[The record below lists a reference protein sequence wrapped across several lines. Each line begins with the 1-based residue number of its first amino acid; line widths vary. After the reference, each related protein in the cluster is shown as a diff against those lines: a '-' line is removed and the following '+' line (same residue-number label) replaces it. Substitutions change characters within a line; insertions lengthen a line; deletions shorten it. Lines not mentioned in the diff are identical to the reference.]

1 MTVDTVESATPGTR
15 EPAAGGPV
23 VRAEEVTREYRVGG
37 ATVRAVDRVSME
49 VHRGE
54 FLAVTGPSGS
64 GKSTL
69 LHLLG
74 GVDTPTGGR
83 VLLDGRDL
91 GEMGER
97 EREKLRLRRVG
108 LVFQRFYLLPAL
120 TAREN
125 VELPMAEA
133 GRSRGERRERAVELL
148 TRVGLG
154 DRTEHRP
161 PQLSGGQRQ
170 RVAVARALANRPALL
185 LADEPTG
192 ELDRETSRDILELFL
207 DLTRSEETTLV
218 VGTHDAELAEGAGRR
233 LRLVDG
239 RLAT

>member
-1 MTVDTVESATPGTR
+1 MDRSAAP
-15 EPAAGGPV
+15 EPV
-23 VRAEEVTREYRVGG
+23 VRAEDVTREYRVGG
-37 ATVRAVDRVSME
+37 STVRAVDRVSIQ
-49 VHRGE
+49 VRRGE

-74 GVDTPTGGR
+74 GVDAPTEGR
-83 VLLDGRDL
+83 VLLEGRDL
-91 GEMGER
+91 GELTER

-120 TAREN
+120 DAREN

-133 GRSRGERRERAVELL
+133 GFGRRERRERADVLL
-148 TRVGLG
+148 ARVGLG
-154 DRTEHRP
+154 DRAGHRP

-170 RVAVARALANRPALL
+170 RVAIARALANRPALL

-192 ELDRETSRDILELFL
+192 ELDRDTSHEILGLFL
-207 DLTRSEETTLV
+207 DLVREEGTTLV
-218 VGTHDAELAEGAGRR
+218 VGTHDTELAERAGRR
-233 LRLVDG
+233 VRLVDG
-239 RLAT
+239 RAEP

>member
-1 MTVDTVESATPGTR
+1 VDIAETVDAGMDESRDA
-15 EPAAGGPV
+15 GPV
-23 VRAEEVTREYRVGG
+23 VRADRVSREYRVGS

-49 VHRGE
+49 VRRGE

-74 GVDTPTGGR
+74 GVDTPTAGR

-91 GEMGER
+91 GELGER

-133 GRSRGERRERAVELL
+133 GSHRDERRERAGELL
-148 TRVGLG
+148 ARVGLG

-170 RVAVARALANRPALL
+170 RVAIARALANRPALL

-207 DLTRSEETTLV
+207 DLTRSGETTLV

>member
-1 MTVDTVESATPGTR
+1 MDGSAAP
-15 EPAAGGPV
+15 GPV
-23 VRAEEVTREYRVGG
+23 VRVEQVTREYRVGG
-37 ATVRAVDRVSME
+37 STVRAVDRVSLE
-49 VHRGE
+49 VRRGE

-83 VLLDGRDL
+83 VLLEGRDL
-91 GEMGER
+91 GELTER
-97 EREKLRLRRVG
+97 EREKVRLRRVG

-120 TAREN
+120 DAREN

-133 GRSRGERRERAVELL
+133 GVGRPERRERAEALL
-148 TRVGLG
+148 ARVGLG
-154 DRTEHRP
+154 DRAGHRP

-170 RVAVARALANRPALL
+170 RVAIARALANRPALL

-192 ELDRETSRDILELFL
+192 ELDRDTSHEILDLFL
-207 DLTRSEETTLV
+207 DLVREEGTTLV
-218 VGTHDAELAEGAGRR
+218 VGTHDTELAGGAGRR
-233 LRLVDG
+233 VQLVDG
-239 RLAT
+239 RVTP

>member
-1 MTVDTVESATPGTR
+1 MDTVETVTSGT
-15 EPAAGGPV
+15 AGSTDAGPV
-23 VRAEEVTREYRVGG
+23 VRADRVSREYRVGS

-49 VHRGE
+49 VRRGE

-74 GVDTPTGGR
+74 GVDTPTEGR
-83 VLLDGRDL
+83 VLLGGRDV
-91 GEMGER
+91 GRMGER

-133 GRSRGERRERAVELL
+133 GRNRDERRRRAGNLL
-148 TRVGLG
+148 ARVGLG

-170 RVAVARALANRPALL
+170 RVAIARALANRPALL

-207 DLTRSEETTLV
+207 DLTRSGETTLV
-218 VGTHDAELAEGAGRR
+218 VGTHDAELADGADRR

>member
-1 MTVDTVESATPGTR
+1 MDAEIRQPTEG
-15 EPAAGGPV
+15 PAV
-23 VRAEEVTREYRVGG
+23 VRAEEVTREYRVGDSL
-37 ATVRAVDRVSME
+37 VRAVDRVSLA
-49 VHRGE
+49 VRRDE

-74 GVDTPTGGR
+74 GVDTPTRGR

-91 GEMGER
+91 GRLGER
-97 EREKLRLRRVG
+97 DREKLRLRRVG

-133 GRSRGERRERAVELL
+133 GRDRAGRRERAGELL
-148 TRVGLG
+148 ARVGLA

-170 RVAVARALANRPALL
+170 RVAIARALANRPALL

-192 ELDRETSRDILELFL
+192 ELDRETSEAILELFL
-207 DLTRSEETTLV
+207 DLVRTAETTLV
-218 VGTHDAELAEGAGRR
+218 VGTHDEELAAGAGRR

-239 RLAT
+239 RLVT

>member
-1 MTVDTVESATPGTR
+1 MDAGIR
-15 EPAAGGPV
+15 ETTERPPV
-23 VRAEEVTREYRVGG
+23 VRAEEVTREYRVGST
-37 ATVRAVDRVSME
+37 TVRAVDRVSLE
-49 VHRGE
+49 VRRGE

-83 VLLDGRDL
+83 VLLDGSDL
-91 GEMGER
+91 GSLGER

-133 GRSRGERRERAVELL
+133 GRERAERRERADELL
-148 TRVGLG
+148 ARVGLG
-154 DRTEHRP
+154 DRTGHRP

-170 RVAVARALANRPALL
+170 RVAIARALANRPALL

-192 ELDRETSRDILELFL
+192 ELDRETSRAILELFL
-207 DLTRSEETTLV
+207 DLVRTDETTLV
-218 VGTHDAELAEGAGRR
+218 VGTHDEELAEGAGRR
-233 LRLVDG
+233 LELVDG
-239 RLAT
+239 RLAR

>member
-1 MTVDTVESATPGTR
+1 MKSTDSGVR
-15 EPAAGGPV
+15 EAPDDEPV
-23 VRAEEVTREYRVGG
+23 VRADEVTRAYRVGG
-37 ATVRAVDRVSME
+37 ATVRAVDGISMD
-49 VHRGE
+49 VRRGE

-74 GVDTPTGGR
+74 GVDTPTEGR
-83 VLLDGRDL
+83 VLLNGRDL
-91 GEMGER
+91 GGLGER

-133 GRSRGERRERAVELL
+133 RRGRGERRERARELL
-148 TRVGLG
+148 GRVGLG

-170 RVAVARALANRPALL
+170 RVAIARALANRPALL

-207 DLTRSEETTLV
+207 DLVRDEETTLV
-218 VGTHDAELAEGAGRR
+218 VGTHDVELAEGAGRR

>member
-1 MTVDTVESATPGTR
+1 M
-15 EPAAGGPV
+15 GGSDDDGAV
-23 VRAEEVTREYRVGG
+23 VRAEEVTREYRVGE
-37 ATVRAVDRVSME
+37 ATVRAVDRVSLE
-49 VHRGE
+49 VRRGE

-69 LHLLG
+69 LHLLA
-74 GVDTPTGGR
+74 GVDTPTAGR
-83 VLLDGRDL
+83 VLLEGRDL
-91 GEMGER
+91 GGLGER

-133 GRSRGERRERAVELL
+133 GVGRPERRQRAAALL
-148 TRVGLG
+148 ARVGLG
-154 DRTEHRP
+154 DRTRHRP

-170 RVAVARALANRPALL
+170 RVAIARALANRPALL

-192 ELDRETSRDILELFL
+192 ELDRDTSRDILGLFL
-207 DLTRSEETTLV
+207 DLVRQEKTTLV
-218 VGTHDAELAEGAGRR
+218 VGTHDAELADGAGRR

-239 RLAT
+239 RAAP

>member
-1 MTVDTVESATPGTR
+1 VDAAETTDAVTDESR
-15 EPAAGGPV
+15 DVGPV
-23 VRAEEVTREYRVGG
+23 VRADRVSREYRVGS

-49 VHRGE
+49 VRRGE

-74 GVDTPTGGR
+74 GVDTPTEGR
-83 VLLDGRDL
+83 VLLGGRDL
-91 GEMGER
+91 GRMNER
-97 EREKLRLRRVG
+97 QREKLRLRRVG

-133 GRSRGERRERAVELL
+133 GSDRKERHERAGELL
-148 TRVGLG
+148 ARVGLG

-170 RVAVARALANRPALL
+170 RVAIARALANRPALL

-192 ELDRETSRDILELFL
+192 ELDRDTSRDILELFL
-207 DLTRSEETTLV
+207 DLTRSGETTLV
-218 VGTHDAELAEGAGRR
+218 VGTHDAELAEGAGRG

>member
-1 MTVDTVESATPGTR
+1 MNTAETVESGAR
-15 EPAAGGPV
+15 ESEGDRPV
-23 VRAEEVTREYRVGG
+23 VRADEVSREYRVGS

-49 VHRGE
+49 VRRGE
-54 FLAVTGPSGS
+54 FVAVTGPSGS

-91 GEMGER
+91 GRMGER
-97 EREKLRLRRVG
+97 EREKMRLRRVG

-133 GRSRGERRERAVELL
+133 GSDRAERRERAGELL
-148 TRVGLG
+148 ARVGLG
-154 DRTEHRP
+154 DRTDHRP

-170 RVAVARALANRPALL
+170 RVAIARALSNRPALL

-192 ELDRETSRDILELFL
+192 ELDRETSREILELFL
-207 DLTRSEETTLV
+207 DLTRPDETTLV

>member
-1 MTVDTVESATPGTR
+1 VTASARAKAESERAEET
-15 EPAAGGPV
+15 GPV
-23 VRAEEVTREYRVGG
+23 VRAEAVTREYRVGG
-37 ATVRAVDRVSME
+37 ATVRAVDRVSLA
-49 VHRGE
+49 VSRGE
-54 FLAVTGPSGS
+54 FLALTGPSGS

-74 GVDTPTGGR
+74 GVDTPTEGR

-91 GEMGER
+91 GELGER

-125 VELPMAEA
+125 VELPMAESGVGRAERGRRA
-133 GRSRGERRERAVELL
+133 GELL
-148 TRVGLG
+148 SRVGLG

-170 RVAVARALANRPALL
+170 RVAIARALANRPALL

-192 ELDRETSRDILELFL
+192 ELDRDTSREILGLFL
-207 DLTRSEETTLV
+207 DLVRDGETTLV
-218 VGTHDAELAEGAGRR
+218 VGTHDEELADGAGRR
-233 LRLVDG
+233 VRLVDG
-239 RLAT
+239 RLEP

>member
-1 MTVDTVESATPGTR
+1 MDAAETTDAGTDESR
-15 EPAAGGPV
+15 DVGPV
-23 VRAEEVTREYRVGG
+23 VRADRVSREYRVGS

-49 VHRGE
+49 VRRGE

-74 GVDTPTGGR
+74 GVDTPTEGR
-83 VLLDGRDL
+83 VLLGGRDL
-91 GEMGER
+91 GRMNER
-97 EREKLRLRRVG
+97 QREKLRLRRVG

-133 GRSRGERRERAVELL
+133 GSDRDERHERAGELL
-148 TRVGLG
+148 ARVGLG

-170 RVAVARALANRPALL
+170 RVAIARALANRPALL

-192 ELDRETSRDILELFL
+192 ELDRDTSRDILELFL
-207 DLTRSEETTLV
+207 DLTRSGETTLV
-218 VGTHDAELAEGAGRR
+218 VGTHDAELADGAGRR

>member
-1 MTVDTVESATPGTR
+1 MNTVETVESGTR
-15 EPAAGGPV
+15 ESEGGRPV
-23 VRAEEVTREYRVGG
+23 VRADAVTREYRVGS

-49 VHRGE
+49 VRRGE

-91 GEMGER
+91 GRMSER
-97 EREKLRLRRVG
+97 EREKMRLHRVG

-133 GRSRGERRERAVELL
+133 GSDRAERRERAGELL
-148 TRVGLG
+148 ARVGLG
-154 DRTEHRP
+154 DRTDHRP

-170 RVAVARALANRPALL
+170 RVAIARALSNRPALL

-218 VGTHDAELAEGAGRR
+218 VGTHDAELAEGARRR

>member
-1 MTVDTVESATPGTR
+1 MNTAETVESGAR
-15 EPAAGGPV
+15 ESEGDRPV
-23 VRAEEVTREYRVGG
+23 VRADEVSREYRVGS

-49 VHRGE
+49 VRRGE
-54 FLAVTGPSGS
+54 FVAVTGPSGS

-91 GEMGER
+91 GRMGER
-97 EREKLRLRRVG
+97 EREKMRLRRVG

-133 GRSRGERRERAVELL
+133 GSDRAERRERAGELL
-148 TRVGLG
+148 ARVGLG
-154 DRTEHRP
+154 DRTDHRP
-161 PQLSGGQRQ
+161 SQLSGGQRQ
-170 RVAVARALANRPALL
+170 RVAIARALSNRPALL

-192 ELDRETSRDILELFL
+192 ELDRETSLEIRELFR
-207 DLTRSEETTLV
+207 DLTRSDETTLV

>member
-1 MTVDTVESATPGTR
+1 VDDR
-15 EPAAGGPV
+15 AGGASENGEREPV

-49 VHRGE
+49 VRRGE
-54 FLAVTGPSGS
+54 FLAITGPSGS

-74 GVDTPTGGR
+74 GVDTPTAGR
-83 VLLDGRDL
+83 VLL
-91 GEMGER
+91 
-97 EREKLRLRRVG
+97 EKLRLRRVG

-133 GRSRGERRERAVELL
+133 GVDRSERHRRADELL
-148 TRVGLG
+148 SRVGLG

-192 ELDRETSRDILELFL
+192 ELDRDTSREILGLFL
-207 DLTRSEETTLV
+207 DLVREEETTLV
-218 VGTHDAELAEGAGRR
+218 VGTHDVELAEGAERR

>member
-1 MTVDTVESATPGTR
+1 MDAAETTDAGTDESRDA
-15 EPAAGGPV
+15 GPV
-23 VRAEEVTREYRVGG
+23 VRADRVSREYRVGS

-49 VHRGE
+49 VRRGE

-74 GVDTPTGGR
+74 GVDTPTEGR
-83 VLLDGRDL
+83 VLLGGRDL
-91 GEMGER
+91 GRMNER
-97 EREKLRLRRVG
+97 QREKLRLRRVG

-133 GRSRGERRERAVELL
+133 GSDRDERHERAGELL
-148 TRVGLG
+148 ARVGLG

-170 RVAVARALANRPALL
+170 RVAIARALANRPALL

-192 ELDRETSRDILELFL
+192 ELDRDTSRDILELFL
-207 DLTRSEETTLV
+207 DLTRSGETTLV
-218 VGTHDAELAEGAGRR
+218 VGTHDAELADGAGRR